1 MQDPVV
7 LGYEATDAMYQAM
20 VEGKEL
26 PLVWDL
32 PMPEAIT
39 PANIADYDWQT
50 WEWL

>member
-1 MQDPVV
+1 MD
-7 LGYEATDAMYQAM
+7 LGYQATKAMYETL

-39 PANIADYDWQT
+39 PANVADYAWQT
-50 WEWL
+50 WGWL